1 MQELLTPV
9 RQSYGRCAMNP
20 NFIDYFYEEFLKSH
34 PSIKPMFSNTDFKK
48 QKELL
53 RTGIGMLLAHL
64 EGKPAGTMTLD
75 RIAESHNKQHMNI
88 NPNLYQFWIDSLIK
102 SVKQCDQKFSP
113 DLERSWQ
120 KVLRAGVDYITAR
133 YDAPAS

>member
-1 MQELLTPV
+1 MEELTPV

-20 NFIDYFYEEFLKSH
+20 SFIDLFYDEFLQSH
-34 PSIKPMFSNTDFKK
+34 PSIKPMFKDTDFKK

-64 EGKPAGTMTLD
+64 EGKAAGTMTLD
-75 RIAESHNKQHMNI
+75 RIAESHKKQNMNI
-88 NPNLYQFWIDSLIK
+88 SPNLYQFWIDSLVK
-102 SVKQCDQKFSP
+102 AVKQCDKKFSP

-120 KVLRAGVDYITAR
+120 KILRAGVDYITAQ
-133 YDAPAS
+133 YDSPAS